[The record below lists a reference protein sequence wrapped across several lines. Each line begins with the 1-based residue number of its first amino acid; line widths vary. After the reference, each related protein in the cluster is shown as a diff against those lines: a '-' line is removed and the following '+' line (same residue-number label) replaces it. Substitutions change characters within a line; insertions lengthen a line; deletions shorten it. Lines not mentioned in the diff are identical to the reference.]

1 MTKLLH
7 TNKLLA
13 SIAVFADLCNTEKDL
28 KSILTEFVKS
38 VFTIEKKFSMDSN
51 EVTKL
56 ITNHYGFELPEAVIR
71 TCLNN
76 LVSNDLAEKISGK
89 YFVQDDKVQTQDL
102 NRRLEEK
109 KELQLQIEK
118 ELIEYVNEVTSE
130 NLDNDE
136 KKVIIDG
143 FISYLM
149 DNGVSDK
156 YSAIISAFVIDK
168 SSSEKFV
175 SELSQIKEGLVL
187 ITGLSYTSE
196 LNQIELWDKDLTI
209 FLDAEHL
216 FNSAGF
222 NGEVFKRIFND
233 FYNLVSEVNLAHN
246 RKKGKRLIHL
256 KYFKDVK
263 EDIDAFFHAA
273 QRIVKRED
281 STSPQNIA
289 MQTICNGCSNVSDV
303 LRRKAEFERALITMG
318 ISEQEEFQYYQ
329 KPEFIVEDQ
338 QLIEKYVSKFPDDQI
353 AEALRGFTKINYLR
367 KGINRTSFEKCGFI
381 TMTGKWI
388 SLILSRDL
396 EIKNEAKDIPFV
408 TDIYFLTNRIWYKL
422 NKGLNSSP
430 TLPATLDIVVKAQIV
445 LSAQVNKTIEKE
457 YENLKKQVKTGKL
470 KKDDAEVWYN
480 SLREQ
485 SKKPE
490 EITTSNVEK
499 SIELIFDN
507 DFEKYIKEQSELK
520 EEARKGREA
529 IEELQSI
536 KTSQKQA
543 VKKTAKAKVK
553 NKIIVFIVLLVVFG
567 ALLIASTISLI
578 CYLKSDS
585 DTVLSVIGL
594 LITLVIEGFGLF
606 KVAKYLEKKYRKNA
620 IKRYVNAIRN

>member
-13 SIAVFADLCNTEKDL
+13 SIAVFADLCNSEKDL

-38 VFTIEKKFSMDSN
+38 VFSIEKKFAMDSN
-51 EVTKL
+51 EVTIL
-56 ITNHYGFELPEAVIR
+56 ITKHYGFELPEAVIK

-76 LVSNDLAEKISGK
+76 LVSGDLAEKISGK

-109 KELQLQIEK
+109 KELQIQIEN
-118 ELIEYVNEVTSE
+118 ELIEYIHEVTG
-130 NLDNDE
+130 DNPDDAE
-136 KKVIIDG
+136 QKVIIDG

-156 YSAIISAFVIDK
+156 YSAIISAFVIEK
-168 SSSEKFV
+168 SSSNKFV

-196 LNQIELWDKDLTI
+196 LNQIELWDKDLII

-216 FNSAGF
+216 FNSAGY
-222 NGEVFKRIFND
+222 NGEVFKRLFND
-233 FYNLVSEVNLAHN
+233 FYNLVSEVNLAYN

-263 EDIDAFFHAA
+263 EDIDAFFHVA

-281 STSPQNIA
+281 SISPQNIA
-289 MQTICNGCSNVSDV
+289 MQTICNGCSNLSDV
-303 LRRKAEFERALITMG
+303 LRKKAEFERGLTTMG
-318 ISEQEEFQYYQ
+318 IFEQEELQYYQ

-338 QLIEKYVSKFPDDQI
+338 QLIEKYASKFPDDQI

-367 KGINRTSFEKCGFI
+367 KGINRTSFEKCGYI
-381 TMTGKWI
+381 TMTGKWL

-408 TDIYFLTNRIWYKL
+408 TDIYFITNRIWYKL

-457 YENLKKQVKTGKL
+457 YENLKKQVKSGKL
-470 KKDDAEVWYN
+470 KKEDAEVWYN

-490 EITTSNVEK
+490 EMTISNVEK

-520 EEARKGREA
+520 EEVRKGREA

-536 KTSQKQA
+536 KISQKQV
-543 VKKTAKAKVK
+543 VKKRAKRIVK
-553 NKIIVFIVLLVVFG
+553 NKIKVFKVLSIIFG
-567 ALLIASTISLI
+567 LLLIASTISLI
-578 CYLKSDS
+578 YYLKSES
-585 DTVLSVIGL
+585 DTILSVIGL
-594 LITLVIEGFGLF
+594 LLTLVLEGFGLF
-606 KVAKYLEKKYRKNA
+606 KVAKYLGKKYRKFVLKQY
-620 IKRYVNAIRN
+620 IDSIRT